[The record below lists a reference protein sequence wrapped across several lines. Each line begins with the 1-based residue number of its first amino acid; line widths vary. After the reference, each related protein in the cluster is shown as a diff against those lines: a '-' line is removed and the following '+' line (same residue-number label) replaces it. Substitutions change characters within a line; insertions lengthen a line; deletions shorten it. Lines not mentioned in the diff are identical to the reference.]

1 MHFFNRSRDY
11 TFSTNINATFILGV
25 SYSIGVYWDDKGNV
39 QFLMSPE
46 AHVGVV
52 SAGIG
57 LFYQRTELE
66 TVDHLIGKSYNFGFT
81 GGAAG

>member
-1 MHFFNRSRDY
+1 
-11 TFSTNINATFILGV
+11 
-25 SYSIGVYWDDKGNV
+25 
-39 QFLMSPE
+39 MSPE

-81 GGAAG
+81 GGAAGYLGVTQFSKQVKNMNMTLPSADK